1 MLCQGANVVLFLH
14 NRDGKIVMCQQV
26 ELTVISYQ
34 QRTPTQKLTI
44 LTIVWWFVDTRKLSV
59 FFARSIT
66 LINTDRHQFSKYSG
80 WLESR
85 TEKWEQSVSMTCLDL
100 VTNVYRR
107 TSRCYR
113 NQFWI
118 LQGESQVI
126 LILSINSYEH
136 VVLTVYLWLCYY
148 MVWQNICATLA
159 DHTQKGISTVKN
171 KVKS

>member
-1 MLCQGANVVLFLH
+1 MSTGGINCDLLSTENTYSKVDNLNNSMVVC
-14 NRDGKIVMCQQV
+14 G
-26 ELTVISYQ
+26 Y
-34 QRTPTQKLTI
+34 TQIKC
-44 LTIVWWFVDTRKLSV
+44 